1 MSAMD
6 RGLSSLSFLPDALR
20 DALHR
25 RLREI
30 AGIGLIILSV
40 ALGLALAT
48 WSVQDPSLS
57 HATNAPVR
65 NALGFGGA
73 IVADLLT
80 QLFGLAALAL
90 VLPIAIWGWRLAS
103 HRPLSRERI
112 RLAFWMLGVP
122 LWAACAAALPRSAAW
137 PLPAGLG
144 GVTGDWM
151 WRLPAFVAGGSLS
164 DVPRAVAV
172 IALAFAALVCL
183 AVVAGFGVQSHTADA
198 EDDQESEPRA
208 AISIGWIA
216 HGFLS
221 FKARLRRLLTRRS
234 PMRLAVPREVIA
246 LERRSEPNFGASA
259 AATLAPRMELEDDD
273 EDAAPSRPKPRAVPR
288 AQRRAGGGYV
298 LPPLELLAAP
308 KA

>member
-65 NALGFGGA
+65 NMLGFGGA

-103 HRPLSRERI
+103 HRRLSRERI
-112 RLAFWMLGVP
+112 RLVFWALGVP

-137 PLPAGLG
+137 PLPVGLG

-151 WRLPAFVAGGSLS
+151 LRLPISVVHLQK
-164 DVPRAVAV
+164 PLAVLVLGIA
-172 IALAFAALVCL
+172 ALACL
-183 AVVAGFGVQSHTADA
+183 AVVAGFGFHAPTPDA
-198 EDDQESEPRA
+198 GNDGESEQRA
-208 AISIGWIA
+208 AISIGWIV
-216 HGFLS
+216 HGLLS
-221 FKARLRRLLTRRS
+221 LKARLSRLLIRRS
-234 PMRLAVPREVIA
+234 
-246 LERRSEPNFGASA
+246 
-259 AATLAPRMELEDDD
+259 T
-273 EDAAPSRPKPRAVPR
+273 
-288 AQRRAGGGYV
+288 
-298 LPPLELLAAP
+298 
-308 KA
+308 